1 MLRSLARFV
10 FCMLIKL
17 RIEFYQVQCDAFVN
31 LATELLDIRPKFRR
45 AIARV
50 CKKAC

>member
-1 MLRSLARFV
+1 MFAFTGKIC

>member
-1 MLRSLARFV
+1 MLRSLARL